1 MNTGWSDKSLTGK
14 SMENISYRVDNMLE
28 YLSVF
33 LLYKDMYV
41 HYKGISQTGGILRPL
56 HLDHAKNGSDTQRWS
71 GQQYK
76 RPC

>member
-1 MNTGWSDKSLTGK
+1 MNSLSDECLTGK
-14 SMENISYRVDNMLE
+14 NKENTSCREDNMLE

-33 LLYKDMYV
+33 LLYTNTYV
-41 HYKGISQTGGILRPL
+41 HYKGISQTGGILSPL
-56 HLDHAKNGSDTQRWS
+56 HLDHAKNGADTQRWS